1 MLEPSTLEGVERQL
15 GTLKSSQTT
24 DTPFLNEM
32 DSFLN
37 GQDMID
43 WVCTNDSR
51 KPGGLQDKFYMLT
64 SHHLRFDRT
73 HGSYS

>member
-1 MLEPSTLEGVERQL
+1 MLEPSTSEGVGRQL
-15 GTLKSSQTT
+15 DTLKTSQAT

-43 WVCTNDSR
+43 WVCT
-51 KPGGLQDKFYMLT
+51 YT
-64 SHHLRFDRT
+64 
-73 HGSYS
+73 